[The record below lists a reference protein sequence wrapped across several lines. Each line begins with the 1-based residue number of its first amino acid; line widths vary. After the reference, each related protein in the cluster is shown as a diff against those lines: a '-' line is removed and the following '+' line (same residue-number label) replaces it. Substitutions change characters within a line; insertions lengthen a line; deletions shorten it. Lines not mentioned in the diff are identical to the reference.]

1 MDKDEKVNVMKK
13 TYKKPDLYYENF
25 ALVEA
30 ISSCDLKSNFN
41 QLDLCLAYESP
52 VRPGMFIFSSQEQG
66 CDILVQ
72 ADGSECYGNPTP
84 GYSIWSS

>member
-30 ISSCDLKSNFN
+30 ISSCNLKSNFS
-41 QLDLCLAYESP
+41 QAGGCVAYWDPDFEDW
-52 VRPGMFIFSSQEQG
+52 IFANEVQG
-66 CDILVQ
+66 CTANTIKDNTI
-72 ADGSECYGNPTP
+72 CYGNPTQ
-84 GYSIWSS
+84 GFSIWSS